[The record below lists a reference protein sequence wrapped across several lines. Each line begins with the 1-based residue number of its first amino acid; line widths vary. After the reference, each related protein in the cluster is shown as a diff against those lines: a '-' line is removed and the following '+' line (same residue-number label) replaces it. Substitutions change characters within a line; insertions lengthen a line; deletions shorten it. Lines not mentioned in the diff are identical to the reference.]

1 MTVID
6 QGSSCKRSTCNPP
19 TLVLF
24 HIRALTAVLSSA
36 DSSPSVIDI
45 TQALWLFFVFV
56 FFVLSCLNEAIMNI
70 YVRATKKK
78 HNEQM
83 KPVFSFFVC
92 FFLFSIVWNGFRT
105 LENTLAFQMQPPYPS
120 NSSSNKTK
128 LYLENEYWL
137 FSSIPDLFLWLI
149 LNSSE
154 QGRMSAT
161 GNKPIYCKCLWRC
174 RKLHVAP

>member
-78 HNEQM
+78 KKKNHDEQM
-83 KPVFSFFVC
+83 KPAFSFFFVFFC
-92 FFLFSIVWNGFRT
+92 FPLSEMGLEPLRT
-105 LENTLAFQMQPPYPS
+105 RWHFKCSLHILQ
-120 NSSSNKTK
+120 
-128 LYLENEYWL
+128 
-137 FSSIPDLFLWLI
+137 IPLQIKQNF
-149 LNSSE
+149 
-154 QGRMSAT
+154 T
-161 GNKPIYCKCLWRC
+161 
-174 RKLHVAP
+174 